1 MAMTA
6 EEAIATYVIDE
17 TLKIEFEKW
26 KKWQSRMDILKFGTE
41 EQKKTAALQMAIERA
56 REDVGR

>member
-1 MAMTA
+1 MTA